1 MLTTLCGRPDWE
13 DSSRCAEHGTRAA
26 EQQVVP
32 AVGRASRDLHELAN
46 RSAAYAGLFSRAP
59 YGKIVMQD
67 QWQEAAANAYPR
79 VYRALVALGASP
91 EDASDALQD
100 AFERGLRRSRS
111 DARAIDRPDA
121 WLFVV
126 ALRRWRTHRW
136 RRRLFLPLDSVREQ
150 SITPAPGENAVVLI
164 AELKRLPRRE
174 RRTVTTTKGPG
185 LLIVASDPGSRI
197 PKCGKVICE
206 E

>member
-1 MLTTLCGRPDWE
+1 M
-13 DSSRCAEHGTRAA
+13 
-26 EQQVVP
+26 
-32 AVGRASRDLHELAN
+32 GRASRDLHELAN

-126 ALRRWRTHRW
+126 ALTNNS
-136 RRRLFLPLDSVREQ
+136 DSI
-150 SITPAPGENAVVLI
+150 SLM
-164 AELKRLPRRE
+164 LKADISGSKTRPVGSGCDGRCE
-174 RRTVTTTKGPG
+174 TV
-185 LLIVASDPGSRI
+185 S
-197 PKCGKVICE
+197 
-206 E
+206 